1 MKNFIDSEIKDSSI
15 PIVEENVHIDK
26 KIIEKGKVI
35 ISKSIKEESEI
46 INLPVANE
54 EVTIERVSINQ
65 ILDKPPEAIRYEGN
79 TVIVPVLQEITVI
92 EKRILLVEEIRI
104 TKTSISST
112 ETKEITLRKEEV
124 KIERS

>member
-79 TVIVPVLQEITVI
+79 TVIVPV
-92 EKRILLVEEIRI
+92 
-104 TKTSISST
+104 
-112 ETKEITLRKEEV
+112 
-124 KIERS
+124 